1 MRTAPIA
8 LWLAALAAAG
18 CGSNGIPP
26 ANINTSAQWNDDP
39 GTVTAIGYSVNL
51 EIVWQS
57 RGQDCFSLPSDLTV
71 AVNDQQVVA
80 QPPGDCSTWDL
91 RFDAI
96 APDAPVTVRMFS
108 GSHVYGE
115 AIYDGLFPGFGAQVA
130 AASSSQVPAGGQI
143 EVILPAA
150 SVAADPTVLWA
161 QFHWTDPGSAGVP
174 FHTFAPAVAGT
185 DPQSVLVTAPSTAT
199 GAAMLVIKG
208 ELRSNPATTNS
219 CTGFNACLSGST
231 AEAAGPVSVVVT
243 P

>member
-1 MRTAPIA
+1 MRTAPTA
-8 LWLAALAAAG
+8 FWLAALAAVG

-26 ANINTSAQWNDDP
+26 ANINVSAQWNDDP
-39 GTVTAIGYSVNL
+39 GTVAAIGYSVSL
-51 EIVWQS
+51 EIVWPS

-80 QPPGDCSTWDL
+80 QPPGDCSSWDL

-108 GSHVYGE
+108 GSHGYGE
-115 AIYDGLFPGFGAQVA
+115 AIYDDLFPGFGAQVA
-130 AASSSQVPAGGQI
+130 AASGSQVPAGGQI
-143 EVILPAA
+143 EVILPAGA
-150 SVAADPTVLWA
+150 VAADPTLLWG

-174 FHTFAPAVAGT
+174 FSTRAPAMAGP
-185 DPQSVLVTAPSTAT
+185 DPQSVLVTAPSTLT

-208 ELRSNPATTNS
+208 GFHSTLGTLKS
-219 CTGFNACLSGST
+219 CTGFGACLSNT
-231 AEAAGPVSVVVT
+231 AAESAGPVSVVVT